1 MLSQGVTP
9 PAQAKPDGPQ
19 LPNQATKG
27 SVRFMQ
33 ANLDVIGP
41 EMAMGDPVSAFWFA
55 SRCAP
60 AAPDQ
65 PESPSAPMT
74 PGGPPGPARVAAKT
88 IRQILPTPVRF
99 GQSWLSVARPGSGGD
114 GPKRLRIPD
123 PLPRLGRLGSG
134 DRLGPTGEA
143 ANGAPRYNTTP
154 FPSVLEIMPVEVSC
168 QASSAA

>member
-41 EMAMGDPVSAFWFA
+41 EMAVGDPVSAFWFA

-65 PESPSAPMT
+65 PESLSAPMT
-74 PGGPPGPARVAAKT
+74 SGGPP
-88 IRQILPTPVRF
+88 
-99 GQSWLSVARPGSGGD
+99 WL
-114 GPKRLRIPD
+114 
-123 PLPRLGRLGSG
+123 
-134 DRLGPTGEA
+134 
-143 ANGAPRYNTTP
+143 
-154 FPSVLEIMPVEVSC
+154 
-168 QASSAA
+168 

>member
-55 SRCAP
+55 SRCR
-60 AAPDQ
+60 
-65 PESPSAPMT
+65 T
-74 PGGPPGPARVAAKT
+74 
-88 IRQILPTPVRF
+88 
-99 GQSWLSVARPGSGGD
+99 SG
-114 GPKRLRIPD
+114 R
-123 PLPRLGRLGSG
+123 
-134 DRLGPTGEA
+134 TV
-143 ANGAPRYNTTP
+143 
-154 FPSVLEIMPVEVSC
+154 FP
-168 QASSAA
+168 ASSNNAGRRLHVRLHRRHECIIGRHPTFTISWCSFPPFIEPRR